1 VSLLFYLGV
10 TNMQKQETST
20 LIKFPVVSFRKLPSP
35 YDESGAKTYMAVVNV
50 KEVPDALEEWRRIN
64 VRDAKT
70 KSAVS
75 RSIRDTLKDDPN
87 SFFFRNRGMTLIV
100 DKVEYDNQK
109 EMLEIEMSD
118 PYLNGLLDGG
128 HTFSVIT
135 EYLEG
140 LPEEELADFNALI
153 KIEIIEG
160 ITDTELITNI
170 VEARNTSTQVKEQS
184 LEEHRKSYEAIH
196 SILDAQ
202 PYGKNI
208 AYKEYELGDDGKPKD
223 IDIKEILSYLVCFDV
238 ESFDNNKHPIKSYS
252 TRASVVQHFKDKV
265 EGTEIRRMEKFIP
278 LLPLILELRD
288 HIYLGLPEAHKD
300 GGGKFGALKGVIWTG
315 NKPRMEKEH
324 LFFLNTDSEYRI
336 PSGFIYPILAA
347 FRNLIEVKDGKC
359 VWKADPI
366 KFFESLKTELADTVV
381 KQALE
386 FKNPNKLGKDEATWK
401 LCYSAVEVATLR
413 RGL

>member
-1 VSLLFYLGV
+1 
-10 TNMQKQETST
+10 MQKQETST

-35 YDESGAKTYMAVVNV
+35 YDEGGAKTYMAVVNV
-50 KEVPDALEEWRRIN
+50 KEVPEALEEWRKIN

-109 EMLEIEMSD
+109 DMLELEMGD

-128 HTFSVIT
+128 HTYSVIR

-140 LPEEELADFNALI
+140 LPAEELADFNALI

-160 ITDTELITNI
+160 VTDAELITNI

-196 SILDAQ
+196 AILDAQ

-208 AYKEYELGDDGKPKD
+208 AYKEYELGEDGKPKD
-223 IDIKEILSYLVCFDV
+223 IDIKEVLSYLVCFDI
-238 ESFDNNKHPIKSYS
+238 ESFDNNKHPIKTYS
-252 TRASVVQHFKDKV
+252 TKASVIQHFKNNADA
-265 EGTEIRRMEKFIP
+265 MEKYI
-278 LLPLILELRD
+278 
-288 HIYLGLPEAHKD
+288 HKD

-324 LFFLNTDSEYRI
+324 LFFLNKDSEYRI

-347 FRNLIEVKDGKC
+347 FRNLIAIKDGKC

-366 KFFESLKTELADTVV
+366 KFFDSLKAELADTVV

-401 LCYSAVEVATLR
+401 LCYGAVEVATLR

>member
-1 VSLLFYLGV
+1 
-10 TNMQKQETST
+10 MQKQETSM

-50 KEVPDALEEWRRIN
+50 KEVPETLEEWRKIN

-75 RSIRDTLKDDPN
+75 RSIRNTLKDDPN
-87 SFFFRNRGMTLIV
+87 SFFFRNRGITLIV
-100 DKVEYDNQK
+100 NKVEYDNQK
-109 EMLEIEMSD
+109 DILELEVSD

-128 HTFSVIT
+128 HTYSVIR

-140 LPEEELADFNALI
+140 LSEEELADFSAYI

-160 ITDTELITNI
+160 ITDVELITNI

-196 SILDAQ
+196 AILDAQ

-208 AYKEYELGDDGKPKD
+208 AYKEYELGEDGKPKD
-223 IDIKEILSYLVCFDV
+223 IDIKEVLSYLVCFDV
-238 ESFDNNKHPIKSYS
+238 ESFDNNKHPIKTYS
-252 TRASVVQHFKDKV
+252 TKASVIQHFKNNADN
-265 EGTEIRRMEKFIP
+265 MEKYIP
-278 LLPLILELRD
+278 LLPVILELRD
-288 HIYLGLPEAHKD
+288 YIYLKLPEAHKD

-324 LFFLNTDSEYRI
+324 LFFLNEDSEYRI

-347 FRNLIEVKDGKC
+347 FRNLIQIKDGKC
-359 VWKADPI
+359 IWKDDPI
-366 KFFESLKTELADTVV
+366 KFFESLKIELADTVV

>member
-1 VSLLFYLGV
+1 MIYYFLGA
-10 TNMQKQETST
+10 TSMQKQETST

-35 YDESGAKTYMAVVNV
+35 YDEIGAKTYMAVVDV
-50 KEVPDALEEWRRIN
+50 KEVPEVLEDWRKIN

-75 RSIRDTLKDDPN
+75 RSIRDTLKDDPS

-100 DKVEYDNQK
+100 DKAEYDNQK
-109 EMLEIEMSD
+109 NTLELEMSD
-118 PYLNGLLDGG
+118 PQLNGLLDGG
-128 HTFSVIT
+128 HTYSVIT

-140 LPEEELADFNALI
+140 LSEEELADFNALI

-160 ITDTELITNI
+160 VSDTELITNI

-196 SILDAQ
+196 AILDAQ

-223 IDIKEILSYLVCFDV
+223 IDIKEVLSYLVCFDV
-238 ESFDNNKHPIKSYS
+238 ESFDNNKHPIKTYS
-252 TRASVVQHFKDKV
+252 TKASVIQHFKNNAD
-265 EGTEIRRMEKFIP
+265 EMEKYIP

-315 NKPRMEKEH
+315 NKPRMEKER
-324 LFFLNTDSEYRI
+324 LFFLDTDSEYRI

-347 FRNLIEVKDGKC
+347 FRNLIEIKDGKC

-366 KFFESLKTELADTVV
+366 KFFESLKVELVDTVV

>member
-1 VSLLFYLGV
+1 
-10 TNMQKQETST
+10 MQNQEIST

-35 YDESGAKTYMAVVNV
+35 YDEDGAKTYMAVVNV
-50 KEVPDALEEWRRIN
+50 KEVPAALEEWRKIN

-100 DKVEYDNQK
+100 DKVEYDNQNDT
-109 EMLEIEMSD
+109 LALEMSN

-128 HTFSVIT
+128 HTYSVIT
-135 EYLEG
+135 EYLKG
-140 LPEEELADFNALI
+140 LPEEELTDFNALI

-160 ITDTELITNI
+160 VTDTELITNI

-196 SILDAQ
+196 AVLDTQ

-208 AYKEYELGDDGKPKD
+208 AYKEYELGEDGKPKD
-223 IDIKEILSYLVCFDV
+223 IDVKEVLSYLVCFDI
-238 ESFDNNKHPIKSYS
+238 ESFDNNKHPIKAYS
-252 TRASVVQHFKDKV
+252 NKASVIQHFKTNADK
-265 EGTEIRRMEKFIP
+265 MEKYIP
-278 LLPLILELRD
+278 LLPLILELKD
-288 HIYLGLPEAHKD
+288 YIYLELPEAYKE
-300 GGGKFGALKGVIWTG
+300 GGGRFGGLKGVISTE

-324 LFFLNTDSEYRI
+324 LFFLNKDSEYRI

-347 FRNLIEVKDGKC
+347 FRNLIAVKGDKC
-359 VWKADPI
+359 EWKTDPI
-366 KFFESLKTELADTVV
+366 KFFDSLKSELADTVV
-381 KQALE
+381 KQAIE

-401 LCYSAVEVATLR
+401 LCYGAVEVATLR